1 MTFIYELLKRLFP
14 NKIITYRLSDLIHQ
28 HSNGNETNSHICISI
43 ENDKNTRQ
51 FFYMTIEELSILY
64 QNCIVSERSLY
75 ELIPSTKQVKAYMD
89 IEYYIENNLIIQNSY
104 SVISSCLKMFY
115 YLLNF
120 QNNMTFESNDWLDM
134 ALQQLLVL
142 EA

>member
-1 MTFIYELLKRLFP
+1 MTVIYELLKRLFP
-14 NKIITYRLSDLIHQ
+14 NKIISYRLSDLIHQ
-28 HSNGNETNSHICISI
+28 SSNGNEVNSHICISI

-51 FFYMTIEELSILY
+51 FLYMTIDELIVLY

-75 ELIPSTKQVKAYMD
+75 ELIPPTKQVKAYMD

-104 SVISSCLKMFY
+104 TVISSCLKMFC

-120 QNNMTFESNDWLDM
+120 QNNMTFESKDWLDA
-134 ALQQLLVL
+134 ALQQCLIV